1 MVGSMQ
7 PAVGCGAFIL
17 RDGRLLLIR
26 RVKAPEAGC
35 WGLPGG
41 KVDLFETAAQAAM
54 REVREE
60 VGLETVAGPLLCV
73 VDQIDR
79 AAGTHW
85 VAPVYRVA
93 SVQGEPHLCEPHKH
107 DGLGWFALDALP
119 QPLTIAT
126 QVAVQAF
133 NTQMV

>member
-1 MVGSMQ
+1 MQ

-17 RDGRLLLIR
+17 RDGGLLLIR

-41 KVDLFETAAQAAM
+41 KVDPFETTAQAAM

-60 VGLETVAGPLLCV
+60 VGLELQAGPLLCV

-79 AAGTHW
+79 AVGTHW
-85 VAPVYRVA
+85 VAPVYTVGPVR
-93 SVQGEPHLCEPHKH
+93 GEPYLCEPHKH

-119 QPLTIAT
+119 HPLTVAT

-133 NTQMV
+133 NALAK

>member
-1 MVGSMQ
+1 MVGSMK

>member
-1 MVGSMQ
+1 MVTPVQ

-17 RDGRLLLIR
+17 RDGCLLLIR

-60 VGLETVAGPLLCV
+60 VGLELQPGPLLCV

-85 VAPVYRVA
+85 VAPVYRTGP
-93 SVQGEPHLCEPHKH
+93 VQGEPQLCEPHKH
-107 DGLGWFALDALP
+107 DGLGWFALNALP
-119 QPLTIAT
+119 HPLTTAT

-133 NTQMV
+133 NARAE

>member
-1 MVGSMQ
+1 ML

-17 RDGRLLLIR
+17 RDGCLLLIR
-26 RVKAPEAGC
+26 RVGAPEAGC

-41 KVDLFETAAQAAM
+41 KVDPFETAADAAM

-60 VGLETVAGPLLCV
+60 VGLEPEAGSLLCV

-85 VAPVYRVA
+85 VAPVYMVDA
-93 SVQGEPHLCEPHKH
+93 VQGEPRLCEPHKH

-119 QPLTIAT
+119 QPLTLAT

-133 NTQMV
+133 CAQAG

>member
-1 MVGSMQ
+1 MQ

-17 RDGRLLLIR
+17 RDGCLLLIR
-26 RVKAPEAGC
+26 RVKPPEAGC

-41 KVDLFETAAQAAM
+41 KVDLFETTAQAAM

-60 VGLETVAGPLLCV
+60 VGLELQPGPLLCV

-85 VAPVYRVA
+85 VAPVYRTGAVR
-93 SVQGEPHLCEPHKH
+93 GEPHLCEPHKH
-107 DGLGWFALDALP
+107 DGLGWFALADLP
-119 QPLTIAT
+119 HPLTMAT

-133 NTQMV
+133 TALAE